1 MVSPRLSPHESPEVD
16 VILLGHSLGGL
27 VAADV
32 ALMLSENAAQK
43 HRILGLMNFDALFL
57 GLHPLVISTGIS
69 SVSW

>member
-57 GLHPLVISTGIS
+57 G
-69 SVSW
+69 